1 MLKSALLTVAFVAA
15 ASTFATAEETIIK
28 EKERPAVAVPVPLGP
43 PVAEKRRIETTGQG
57 NCESKSV
64 TRENPAGS
72 TTVKKERCD

>member
-28 EKERPAVAVPVPLGP
+28 KDRPAVAVPVPPGP
-43 PVAEKRRIETTGQG
+43 PVVEKRRIETTGQG
-57 NCESKSV
+57 NCELKSV
-64 TRENPAGS
+64 THENPAGS